1 MSDAVIAGKITTLIP
16 VDMKTFVPADAVVI
30 QLENVIRGHTKFP
43 RLFIPTGSGNIHLE
57 NMNGDIVIQPVLNGV
72 EYLGMFRKF
81 LEASDGTIT
90 SITVKT

>member
-1 MSDAVIAGKITTLIP
+1 MADANIPGKLTTLVP
-16 VDMKTFVPADAVVI
+16 VDMKTVVPADGTVI
-30 QLENVIRGHTKFP
+30 QLDTVIRGHTRFP

-81 LEASDGTIT
+81 LEASDAAIT
-90 SITVKT
+90 NITVKT